1 MHLIGLAAAIVAF
14 IIYSY
19 YSYKTS
25 ENDKERKKIKRSMI
39 TIGGVWIFLL
49 FLLSIPILFII
60 IVGKLQGNY

>member
-39 TIGGVWIFLL
+39 TIGGGLDFFV
-49 FLLSIPILFII
+49 ILT
-60 IVGKLQGNY
+60 